1 MSIGQVGILI
11 VNFVRTLKN
20 APSAGFAIAQCS
32 VTLRIHLSSVVQI
45 KQSALCRLGE
55 IGKHSRLKIYRYGL
69 RVQVPQTAPNTEQT
83 RSKTVVLER
92 VSITSSVGD
101 CMQYIETVNLIER
114 ISKNSLYAN
123 GEANTKRVLIETI
136 LHEVLGYANV
146 SDIEME
152 YAADVGVKT
161 GEKVDYAVK
170 VNGAVRI
177 LVEAKDIREAL
188 GTDYITQLYRY
199 YAVTD
204 AEIGILTN
212 GVEWQIYTD
221 TEKANI
227 MDIKPLYTVNL
238 NKYSETDNAV
248 FACLQKGAYSKKNLI
263 NVCSR
268 IKAEEKQTQVD
279 RMKEYV
285 LSERINNYLHS
296 GAFCKDLKDNWC
308 ITEYKL
314 DTLQE
319 LINGVLNG
327 SYVLKYAQEAQNK
340 NNRTRG
346 IKAYNLLSLD
356 DNVDILTDSK
366 SIKVQYTPTQKV
378 YMIKDIREL
387 PYAVTMLIGNVI
399 PIRQFDD
406 VMQKQAAIKRWVTV
420 YNGDAI
426 TCIDKQRINDYII
439 DNARNLCEA
448 VNRSIQIIK
457 AYRLNPLNFTVEML

>member
-1 MSIGQVGILI
+1 M
-11 VNFVRTLKN
+11 
-20 APSAGFAIAQCS
+20 
-32 VTLRIHLSSVVQI
+32 QI

-69 RVQVPQTAPNTEQT
+69 RVQVPQTAPNIKQT

-92 VSITSSVGD
+92 VSITSDVGD
-101 CMQYIETVNLIER
+101 CMQYIETLNLIER
-114 ISKNSLYAN
+114 ISTNSLYAT
-123 GEANTKRVLIETI
+123 GEANTKRVLIEDV
-136 LHEVLGYANV
+136 LHNLLGYTEI

-152 YAADVGVKT
+152 YTADVGIKT

-170 VNGAVRI
+170 INGAVRI
-177 LVEAKDIREAL
+177 LVEAKDIRETL

-199 YAVTD
+199 YTVTD

-227 MDIKPLYTVNL
+227 MDIKPLYTIDL
-238 NKYSETDNAV
+238 NRYSETDNAV
-248 FACLQKGAYSKKNLI
+248 FTCLQKGAYSKENLI
-263 NVCSR
+263 SVCR
-268 IKAEEKQTQVD
+268 GIKAEEKQTQINK
-279 RMKEYV
+279 MKEYV

-308 ITEYKL
+308 ITEYSI
-314 DTLQE
+314 DALQE
-319 LINGVLNG
+319 FINGVLNG

-340 NNRTRG
+340 NNHTHG

-356 DNVDILTDSK
+356 YNVDILTDSK
-366 SIKVQYTPTQKV
+366 SVKVQYTPTQKV

-387 PYAVTMLIGNVI
+387 PYAVTVLIESVI

-406 VMQKQAAIKRWVTV
+406 IMQKQAAIKRWVTV

-426 TCIDKQRINDYII
+426 TCIDKQRINDYVI
-439 DNARNLCEA
+439 DNARNAREA

-457 AYRLNPLNFTVEML
+457 AYRLNPLNFMIEPL